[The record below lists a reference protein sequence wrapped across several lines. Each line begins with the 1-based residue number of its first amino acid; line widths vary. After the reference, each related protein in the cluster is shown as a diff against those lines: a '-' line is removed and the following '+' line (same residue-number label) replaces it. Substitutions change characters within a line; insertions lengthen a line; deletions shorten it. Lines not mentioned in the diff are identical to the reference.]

1 MELDTSLEVADR
13 VLERVKMGV
22 VLFRAMN
29 ATEERHVIAALRYYR
44 DIALK
49 AAGVAAENV
58 RMAEELD
65 GFKKRAAESIAF

>member
-1 MELDTSLEVADR
+1 
-13 VLERVKMGV
+13 
-22 VLFRAMN
+22 MN

-65 GFKKRAAESIAF
+65 GFKKRAANGEPA